1 MLKVKDLCFAYGK
14 IPILRD
20 LNFFVKKGTITSIL
34 GSNGAGKSTTL
45 LAISSLNRPNSGTIE
60 FFDERIEHLA
70 PHEVAARGLIH
81 VPEGRELFPSLTVLE
96 NLEMGCAI
104 CSTTRKAKAK
114 SFEHVC
120 KLFPIL
126 EEKKKQLAGSL
137 SGGEQQML
145 AIGRGLMSCPK
156 LLLLD
161 EPSLGLAPLV
171 VKEVFRMVA
180 EINAHGVTIL
190 LVEQNALRSLSIS
203 EQVFV
208 LENGSIAFE
217 GNGRDLLQDQRVKK
231 AYLGL

>member
-20 LNFFVKKGTITSIL
+20 LNFFVKEGTITSIL

-45 LAISSLNRPNSGTIE
+45 LTISSLHRVNSGTIE
-60 FFDERIEHLA
+60 FFNERIEHLA
-70 PHEVAARGLIH
+70 PHEVAVRGLIH
-81 VPEGRELFPSLTVLE
+81 VPEGRELFPGLTALE

-104 CSTTRKAKAK
+104 SSITRKAKTG
-114 SFEHVC
+114 SFEHVFR
-120 KLFPIL
+120 LFPIL
-126 EEKKKQLAGSL
+126 KVKIKQMAGSL

-171 VKEVFRMVA
+171 VKEVFRMVK
-180 EINAHGVTIL
+180 EINSHGVTIL

-217 GNGRDLLQDQRVKK
+217 GNGKDLLQDQRVKR

>member
-1 MLKVKDLCFAYGK
+1 MLKMKDLYFAYGK

-20 LNFFVKKGTITSIL
+20 LNFFVKEGTITSIL
-34 GSNGAGKSTTL
+34 GSNGAGKSTIL
-45 LAISSLNRPNSGTIE
+45 LTISSLNRANSGTIE
-60 FFDERIEHLA
+60 FFSERIEHLA
-70 PHEVAARGLIH
+70 PHEVAIRGLIH
-81 VPEGRELFPSLTVLE
+81 VPEGRELFPALTVLE

-104 CSTTRKAKAK
+104 SPITRKAKTE
-114 SFEHVC
+114 SFEHLF
-120 KLFPIL
+120 KLFPVL
-126 EEKKKQLAGSL
+126 KGKTKQTAGSL

-171 VKEVFRMVA
+171 VKEVFHMVT
-180 EINAHGVTIL
+180 EINSHGVTIL

-208 LENGSIAFE
+208 MENGSIVLE
-217 GNGRDLLQDQRVKK
+217 GSGKDLLQDERIKK

>member
-20 LNFFVKKGTITSIL
+20 VNFFVKEGTITSIL

-45 LAISSLNRPNSGTIE
+45 LTISSLYRANSGTIE
-60 FFDERIEHLA
+60 FFNERIEHLA
-70 PHEVAARGLIH
+70 PHEIAVRGLIH
-81 VPEGRELFPSLTVLE
+81 VPEGRELFPGLTALE

-104 CSTTRKAKAK
+104 SSITRKAKTE
-114 SFEHVC
+114 SFEHVF
-120 KLFPIL
+120 KLFPVLKVKI
-126 EEKKKQLAGSL
+126 KQMAGSL

-171 VKEVFRMVA
+171 VKEVFRMVK
-180 EINAHGVTIL
+180 EINSHGVTIL

-208 LENGSIAFE
+208 LENGCIAFE
-217 GNGRDLLQDQRVKK
+217 GNGKDLLQDQRVKM

>member
-20 LNFFVKKGTITSIL
+20 LNFFVKEGIITSIL

-45 LAISSLNRPNSGTIE
+45 LTISSLNRANSGTIE
-60 FFDERIEHLA
+60 FFNERIEHLA
-70 PHEVAARGLIH
+70 PHEIASRGLIH

-104 CSTTRKAKAK
+104 SPTARKAKPE
-114 SFEHVC
+114 SFQYVF
-120 KLFPIL
+120 KLFSVL
-126 EEKKKQLAGSL
+126 KEKKKQLAGSL

-171 VKEVFRMVA
+171 VKEVFRMVT
-180 EINAHGVTIL
+180 EINSHGVTIL

-217 GNGRDLLQDQRVKK
+217 GNGKGLLQDQRVRK

>member
-1 MLKVKDLCFAYGK
+1 MLKVKDLCFAYGN

-20 LNFFVKKGTITSIL
+20 LNFFVKEGTITSIL
-34 GSNGAGKSTTL
+34 GSNGTGKSTTL
-45 LAISSLNRPNSGTIE
+45 LTISGLNRANSGTIE
-60 FFDERIEHLA
+60 FKDERIEHLA
-70 PHEVAARGLIH
+70 LHEVAARGLIH

-104 CSTTRKAKAK
+104 SPRARKAKTE
-114 SFEHVC
+114 SLGYVF

-126 EEKKKQLAGSL
+126 KGKINQFAGSL

-171 VKEVFRMVA
+171 VKEVFLMVT
-180 EINAHGVTIL
+180 EINSHGVTIL
-190 LVEQNALRSLSIS
+190 LVEQNAFRSLSIS

-217 GNGRDLLQDQRVKK
+217 GNGKDLLQDQRVKK

>member
-1 MLKVKDLCFAYGK
+1 MLRVKDLCFAYGK

-20 LNFFVKKGTITSIL
+20 VNFSVEEGIITALL

-45 LAISSLNRPNSGTIE
+45 LTLSGLNRPNSGRIE
-60 FFDERIEHLA
+60 FFDERIDHLA
-70 PHEVAARGLIH
+70 PHEIAFRGLIH

-96 NLEMGCAI
+96 NLEMGCTISPIA
-104 CSTTRKAKAK
+104 RKKKTESLAHL
-114 SFEHVC
+114 F

-126 EEKKKQLAGSL
+126 KGKTKQLAGSL

-171 VKEVFRMVA
+171 VKEVFHMVV
-180 EINAHGVTIL
+180 EVNSHDVTIL

-203 EQVFV
+203 ERVFV
-208 LENGSIAFE
+208 MENGSIAFE
-217 GNGRDLLQDQRVKK
+217 GIGKDLLQDERIKK